1 MFASRLPPQL
11 EPNRLSRA
19 LAVARR
25 SGTRLIDLTAT
36 NPTTIGILYP
46 HALRSALSDPRGATY
61 DPDPRGR
68 RDARTAVARTWEA
81 EGTSIDPDRLVL
93 TASTSE
99 AYSFLFKLLC
109 DPGDA
114 VLVPQ
119 PSYPL
124 FDLLTTL
131 DAVTSQPYRLDY
143 HGAWS
148 IDRASL
154 EAACTARSRAVL
166 VVSPNNPTG
175 SMLRAADRAWLRAF
189 CAERDLA
196 IVADEVFAEYPLD
209 PRADACRA
217 IGRTSAEALTFA
229 LGGLSKSVGLPQ
241 LKLAWIV
248 ADGPDRLVTPALER
262 LDVIADS
269 YLSVSTP
276 VQVAV
281 STILEAGRAVR
292 TAISERLRRNLDRV
306 KRLAGDVPAVS
317 VLDPEGGWSV
327 VLRVPAVAS
336 EESIALHLIEAEGV
350 VVHPGYFFDF
360 HAEAFLVISLLT
372 EPETFDA
379 GVERVL
385 STIAR
390 SVSS

>member
-19 LAVARR
+19 LAAARR
-25 SGTRLIDLTAT
+25 SGARLLDLTAT
-36 NPTTIGILYP
+36 NPTAASLSYP
-46 HALRSALSDPRGATY
+46 GVLRSALSDARAATY

-68 RDARTAVARTWEA
+68 REARAAIAAAWDA
-81 EGTSIDPDRLVL
+81 EGKAVDPDRLVL

-148 IDRASL
+148 IDRPSL
-154 EAACTARSRAVL
+154 EAACTDRTRAVL

-175 SMLRAADRAWLRAF
+175 SMLRADDRAWLRRF
-189 CAERDLA
+189 CAARDLA
-196 IVADEVFAEYPLD
+196 IVADEVFAEYPLER
-209 PRADACRA
+209 RADACRA
-217 IGRTSAEALTFA
+217 IGATTPEALTFA

-248 ADGPDRLVTPALER
+248 ADGPDRLVAPALER

-276 VQVAV
+276 VQVAAPV
-281 STILEAGRAVR
+281 LLDAGREVR
-292 TAISERLRRNLDRV
+292 TAIAARLRRNLDRL
-306 KRLAGDVPAVS
+306 KAAAKAVPPVS
-317 VLDPEGGWSV
+317 VLPPEGGWSV
-327 VLRVPAVAS
+327 AVRVPAVAS
-336 EESIALHLIEAEGV
+336 EEDLARHLIEDEGV

-360 HAEAFLVISLLT
+360 PAEAFLVISLLT

-379 GVERVL
+379 GVARVL
-385 STIAR
+385 ATIAR
-390 SVSS
+390 SVAS

>member
-19 LAVARR
+19 LGSARR
-25 SGTRLIDLTAT
+25 SGTRLLDLTAS
-36 NPTTIGILYP
+36 NPTAVGIPYP
-46 HALRSALSDPRGATY
+46 PAVRSALSDPRAATY

-68 RDARTAVARTWEA
+68 RDARQAVAATWDA
-81 EGTSIDPDRLVL
+81 GGASIDPDRILL

-124 FDLLTTL
+124 FDLLTML
-131 DAVTSQPYRLDY
+131 DAVASQPYRLDY

-154 EAACTARSRAVL
+154 EAACTERTRAVL

-175 SMLRAADRAWLRAF
+175 SMLRADDRTWLRAF
-189 CAERDLA
+189 CAARDLA
-196 IVADEVFAEYPLD
+196 IVADEVFAEYPLE

-217 IGRTSAEALTFA
+217 IGATPAEALTFA

-248 ADGPDRLVTPALER
+248 ADGPEQLVTSALDR

-276 VQVAV
+276 VQVAAPAV
-281 STILEAGRAVR
+281 LDAGREVR
-292 TAISERLRRNLDRV
+292 AAIAERIRRNLDRL
-306 KRLAGDVPAVS
+306 KTIAREVPAVT
-317 VLDPEGGWSV
+317 VLDPEGGWSA

-336 EESIALHLIEAEGV
+336 EESIALHLIEDQGV

-372 EPETFDA
+372 DPATFDA
-379 GVERVL
+379 GVERVCA
-385 STIAR
+385 TVGR
-390 SVSS
+390 SVAS